1 MPLYLTE
8 RIHDF
13 ETMYNPAAVFV
24 YFDSVKEDSTS
35 AEALRIKR
43 LNKDNKIAIMY
54 RKNMSSGGAWTEEEF
69 KDEGVAFINK
79 GFDVIRADLIKNRL
93 VIFPIRSFA
102 IIKESSEEWVM
113 DAFNK
118 RYIEIINTNP
128 EDRDL
133 FDYYA
138 V

>member
-8 RIHDF
+8 RISDF
-13 ETMYNPAAVFV
+13 ETIYNPDAVFV
-24 YFDSVKEDSTS
+24 YFDSIKGDSTS
-35 AEALRIKR
+35 LEALKIRE
-43 LNKDNKIAIMY
+43 LNRNRSIGIIH
-54 RKNMSSGGAWTEEEF
+54 RKSMSAKGAWTEEEF
-69 KDEGVAFINK
+69 KDKGVIFLNK

-93 VIFPIRSFA
+93 IIFPVRAFA
-102 IIKESSEEWVM
+102 IVRDSAEKWVT

-118 RYIEIINTNP
+118 KYKEIVNTNP

-138 V
+138 I

>member
-1 MPLYLTE
+1 MPFYLTE

-24 YFDSVKEDSTS
+24 YFDSVKGDSTS
-35 AEALRIKR
+35 TEALKIKR
-43 LNKDNKIAIMY
+43 LDKDNRVAIIY
-54 RKNMSSGGAWTEEEF
+54 KKNMSSSGAWTEEEF
-69 KDEGVAFINK
+69 KDRGVSFMNK
-79 GFDVIRADLIKNRL
+79 GFDVIRADLIKSKL

-102 IIKESSEEWVM
+102 IIRASSEEWVAE
-113 DAFNK
+113 AFNK
-118 RYIEIINTNP
+118 RYVEILNTNP
-128 EDRDL
+128 KDMDL